1 MNDRDTFLSPLSTEE
16 GFRVN
21 SMADH
26 SFFKHVLAGGH
37 GGRGEDELR
46 CPQRFKAVM
55 STGLVLTPPIQTP
68 VSQPGVRRPECE
80 P

>member
-26 SFFKHVLAGGH
+26 SFFKHGLAGGH

-46 CPQRFKAVM
+46 CPQRLVQSSYVNWPCLD
-55 STGLVLTPPIQTP
+55 STHSNAG
-68 VSQPGVRRPECE
+68 VSARSQET
-80 P
+80 